1 MKALDGNT
9 IAGAQV
15 AVYDG
20 KCSNKAVID
29 WRKGLAKTA
38 LA

>member
-1 MKALDGNT
+1 
-9 IAGAQV
+9 V